1 MDESSNKPILVK
13 LVLLGS
19 LGVGKSAMTVRFLT
33 KRFIGEYDPNIGS
46 VYHHTV
52 CLGGQEVNVHILD
65 LGGELTECQRM
76 KEASILWGDAFLLV
90 YSITSLQSFTDISC
104 IIQHLTAMR
113 TQGSHALLAIVAN
126 KTDAESQREVSTSDG
141 VALAQSLPCSFSE
154 ISTSTSYE
162 DVERVFTEIIQE
174 AVKFKRATQCSS
186 GVRRGPYSKIKNLMD
201 KHVTRGRAMSSLRE
215 TIDEYCVTRSAEDFL
230 EMRDRSGTC
239 RF

>member
-1 MDESSNKPILVK
+1 
-13 LVLLGS
+13 
-19 LGVGKSAMTVRFLT
+19 SAMTVRFLT
-33 KRFIGEYDPNIGS
+33 KRFIGEYDPNIGKLCQRCLFL
-46 VYHHTV
+46 VYITLTFQAMV
-52 CLGGQEVNVHILD
+52 FTFTPQ
-65 LGGELTECQRM
+65 LTECQRM

-174 AVKFKRATQCSS
+174 AVKFKR
-186 GVRRGPYSKIKNLMD
+186 
-201 KHVTRGRAMSSLRE
+201 
-215 TIDEYCVTRSAEDFL
+215 
-230 EMRDRSGTC
+230 
-239 RF
+239 